1 MDRDE
6 IRLLGELDGKIS
18 RILYELQKM
27 NGRLDKHSS
36 RLDEHGR
43 AIERHRSYF
52 KIIGGVLSAVVMFV
66 ASLLTVLVR

>member
-27 NGRLDKHSS
+27 NGRLDRHSY
-36 RLDEHGR
+36 RLDEHDK

-52 KIIGGVLSAVVMFV
+52 KIIGGVLSAITVFV
-66 ASLLTVLVR
+66 ATLLALLVR